1 MADERRKFRNLGNS
15 LGSAADCVVA
25 TNGVGTQQEG
35 WGGGCPC
42 FVATQE
48 LWTSSLCSVMSQV
61 PSQGPCRRAGI
72 GFMFCNQATL
82 IPFCR
87 N

>member
-1 MADERRKFRNLGNS
+1 MTDECREIQESRKL
-15 LGSAADCVVA
+15 LGSAAVVA
-25 TNGVGTQQEG
+25 TNGVGDTAGRMG
-35 WGGGCPC
+35 WWVPM
-42 FVATQE
+42 
-48 LWTSSLCSVMSQV
+48 LCSYPRALNIFSVFSYESG

-72 GFMFCNQATL
+72 GFMLCNQATL